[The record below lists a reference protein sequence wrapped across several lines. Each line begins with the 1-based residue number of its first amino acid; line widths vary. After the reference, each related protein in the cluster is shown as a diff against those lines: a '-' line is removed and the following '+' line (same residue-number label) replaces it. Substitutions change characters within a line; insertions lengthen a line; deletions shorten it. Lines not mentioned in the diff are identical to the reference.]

1 MKIVAGLFCGLAM
14 LLAQTSEGVR
24 EGSFDIRF
32 EPTAKLQTR
41 VQVPFQITVKD
52 ARHQPLPNA
61 KVTLQI
67 GNQDPRA
74 TQIFP
79 APQVGPGIYLAKPI
93 FPTSGEWSLYVQVE
107 RERLKS
113 ARTLQFAV
121 VE

>member
-1 MKIVAGLFCGLAM
+1 M

-24 EGSFDIRF
+24 EGNFDIRF

-41 VQVPFQITVKD
+41 AQIPFQITVKD
-52 ARHQPLPNA
+52 ARHQPLVNA

-67 GNQDPRA
+67 GNQDPRE

-79 APQVGPGIYLAKPI
+79 APQVGPGLYVAKPI
-93 FPTSGEWSLYVQVE
+93 FPGSGEWNVYVEVE
-107 RERLKS
+107 RDRLRS

-121 VE
+121 VD